1 MLEAKLTGNV
11 RGEQRGEVTGG
22 SLHTLREESDADDHA
37 GDRRVIE
44 FNMRTN
50 AGKER
55 PISSGSIAVDAFV
68 EGVMPVWL
76 RHRRWG
82 PRFALR

>member
-1 MLEAKLTGNV
+1 M
-11 RGEQRGEVTGG
+11 
-22 SLHTLREESDADDHA
+22 
-37 GDRRVIE
+37 IE

-55 PISSGSIAVDAFV
+55 PVSSGSIAVDAFV
-68 EGVMPVWL
+68 AGVLPPWL

-82 PRFALR
+82 PRFVARYEPRHTTPLLHTSERLSWAILALTLTPIPTLT